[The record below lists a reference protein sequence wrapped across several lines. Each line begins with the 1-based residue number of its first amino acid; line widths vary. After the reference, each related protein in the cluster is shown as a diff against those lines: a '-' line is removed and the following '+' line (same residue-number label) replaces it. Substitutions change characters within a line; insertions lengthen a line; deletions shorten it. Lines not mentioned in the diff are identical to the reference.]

1 MLTKNYKITMIQVIK
16 RNTDNKF
23 LKSVEADTWVDD
35 VKEAYEMSFK
45 ECIDAKAALL
55 NTYAEN
61 SLIILCDFAKI
72 KPTTRE
78 DRQAFLAMIKK

>member
-1 MLTKNYKITMIQVIK
+1 MIQVIK

-35 VKEAYEMSFK
+35 IKEAYEMSFK

-55 NTYAEN
+55 NTYDEG
-61 SLIILCDFAKI
+61 SLVSLCYFTKTRQ
-72 KPTTRE
+72 TTRE
-78 DRQAFLAMIKK
+78 DRQAFLATIKK